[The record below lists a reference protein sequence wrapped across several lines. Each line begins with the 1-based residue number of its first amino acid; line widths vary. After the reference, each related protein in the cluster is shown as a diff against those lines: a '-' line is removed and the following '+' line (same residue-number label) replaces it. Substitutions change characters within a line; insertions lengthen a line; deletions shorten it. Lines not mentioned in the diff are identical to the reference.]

1 MKATTIGKYGF
12 IIDKQQSWNNYAK
25 DYTGYKLVKNQDE
38 KKEIEFTRNEDGFV
52 NGVFFNSKSKVSEP
66 VNTKGVLLV
75 KVITAIDPQIFEDEL
90 NIFNQNHNVK
100 YTQTMVYGNS
110 LVAVVYFED

>member
-12 IIDKQQSWNNYAK
+12 MVDKQQSWNNYARG
-25 DYTGYKLVKNQDE
+25 YTGYKLVKGQDE
-38 KKEIEFTRNEDGFV
+38 KKEIEFTKNEAGFV
-52 NGVFFNSKSKVSEP
+52 NGVFIEGENNVSES
-66 VNTKGVLLV
+66 VNTKGVMLV
-75 KVITAIDPQIFEDEL
+75 KVITASDHQIFEDEL